1 VNELPE
7 DFRDLLLEL
16 ADVGAEFVLVG
27 GHAVAFHG
35 HPRATKNMDVLI
47 RANTNNAERA
57 IARRTARRRC
67 IAVDASPPCSEG
79 VRAPIEEHIQGSR
92 QRGPASDRGPRD
104 PVAADGTPPPG
115 FGSGFANETRGAERT
130 HLKTKKKRSRR
141 GWQPIWGGNELNSK
155 GLFRST
161 NTDIP
166 IDTPAN
172 LSLSVAFS
180 GPRKR
185 WQSSDGRTSLLSCL
199 QGFSFAV
206 ELVRAPK
213 LSRIQLS
220 CMCPSSCIEPPW
232 QAPYDVAAAP
242 AGRTSS

>member
-1 VNELPE
+1 MSSDHLGTRHN
-7 DFRDLLLEL
+7 
-16 ADVGAEFVLVG
+16 
-27 GHAVAFHG
+27 
-35 HPRATKNMDVLI
+35 
-47 RANTNNAERA
+47 
-57 IARRTARRRC
+57 
-67 IAVDASPPCSEG
+67 ASPPTYPTG
-79 VRAPIEEHIQGSR
+79 VIPPRFVASIEACLGQSYIGH
-92 QRGPASDRGPRD
+92 
-104 PVAADGTPPPG
+104 PG
-115 FGSGFANETRGAERT
+115 WP
-130 HLKTKKKRSRR
+130 RR

-155 GLFRST
+155 GLFRGT

-166 IDTPAN
+166 IDTPAD

-185 WQSSDGRTSLLSCL
+185 WKSSDGRTSLLSCL

-232 QAPYDVAAAP
+232 QAPYEVAAAP